1 MAATRKTT
9 TPVKTASRAA
19 LVKKVASRA
28 AAPVMPVK
36 KAVAAPALKVVAA
49 PKTSASPVSHVI
61 ADKAEAAKIAAK
73 PVANTQPQAAAAP
86 AAPKL
91 EFEVGDFVVYPV
103 HGVGKVERVE
113 TIAIAGFSVTTYV
126 ITFEKERMTLKVP
139 VSKAKASGLRKLSSK
154 DRIKSALETLTGKA
168 QIRRVMWSRRAQ
180 EYEAKINSGDPVSLA
195 EVVRDLHRASDQ
207 PEQSYSER
215 QIYQAAIE
223 RLAREVAAIERI
235 DEVKAT
241 AKLESVLAKAA

>member
-1 MAATRKTT
+1 MATTRKPATAT
-9 TPVKTASRAA
+9 AKTASTNDIVSAKSAGASKLAA
-19 LVKKVASRA
+19 SAQASSATAKVTPASS
-28 AAPVMPVK
+28 
-36 KAVAAPALKVVAA
+36 VA
-49 PKTSASPVSHVI
+49 
-61 ADKAEAAKIAAK
+61 D
-73 PVANTQPQAAAAP
+73 
-86 AAPKL
+86 
-91 EFEVGDFVVYPV
+91 FETGDYVVYPV
-103 HGVGKVERVE
+103 HGVGKIDRIE

-126 ITFEKERMTLKVP
+126 ITFDKERMTLKVP

-168 QIRRVMWSRRAQ
+168 QVRRVMWSRRAQ

-223 RLAREVAAIERI
+223 RLAREVAAIEEI
-235 DEVKAT
+235 DEVQAT
-241 AKLESVLAKAA
+241 EKLESVLAKAA